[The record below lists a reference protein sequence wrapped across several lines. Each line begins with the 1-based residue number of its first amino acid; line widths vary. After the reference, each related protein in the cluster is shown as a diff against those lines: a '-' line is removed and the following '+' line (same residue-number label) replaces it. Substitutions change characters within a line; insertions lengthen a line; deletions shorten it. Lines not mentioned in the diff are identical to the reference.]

1 MNLIKNQMG
10 VNTGKAIITYSK
22 EESVDAAVK
31 KFNNFAVDSEI
42 NLVRPF
48 FDKKEDSS
56 RN

>member
-1 MNLIKNQMG
+1 MG